1 MKKTIL
7 VSLISFCLGILLA
20 GYIFVYLPEK
30 DAPENY
36 TDTGNGV
43 STSLYADPPAQSKV
57 VLDFTEISDKVGPA
71 VVVVEAEKV
80 EKRRMMGF
88 GDDLFDDF
96 WRFFGTPRQDP
107 KEEEY
112 HYPSRGSGFL
122 ISSDGYILTNNH
134 IVDKAVK
141 VQVKTLNGEDFT
153 AEIIGTDPL
162 TDLALLK
169 VKGKGL
175 PYSELG
181 DSAGLRPGE
190 WVLAIGN
197 PLGYEHTVT
206 AGIVSAKGR
215 QLGVAA
221 NAPIYQ
227 DFIQTD
233 AAINPGN
240 SGGPLVNTSG
250 EVVGINSMISTTS
263 GGNIGIGFAIPSNL
277 AKKIV
282 NQLKENGRVVRGY
295 LGVRGIYDIDE
306 SLKEQLGLKS
316 KNGALIQDVDPGT
329 PAEKAG
335 FKRYDVITEVDGRP
349 VKDPN
354 DLLFKIADIKPG
366 TETEIKVVRDGK
378 EKTLNVKIAE
388 REPESEQAQEEG
400 SGTDL
405 GFEVLELTPRLA
417 SRYGYRTESGLLIR
431 DVKRYSEADR
441 KGLDTGDIILEADR
455 KEVTKISDLEG
466 ILKGK
471 EAGDSLMLLVRREGR
486 GTSQDRIV
494 ILTIPE

>member
-36 TDTGNGV
+36 TDTGNGI

-306 SLKEQLGLKS
+306 
-316 KNGALIQDVDPGT
+316 
-329 PAEKAG
+329 
-335 FKRYDVITEVDGRP
+335 
-349 VKDPN
+349 
-354 DLLFKIADIKPG
+354 
-366 TETEIKVVRDGK
+366 RDGK